1 MILIKHI
8 VINFYFASQMCFPAS
23 LVLLHIPGPDEHSPA
38 LRTLEVGDP
47 LDGAV
52 VFAGGGVQLEAD
64 PGAGGE
70 LCAAHE
76 GHGGGLQAGGHQHP
90 LPHHQPGGQ
99 PCPALASI
107 SLGHAGSLVTCTAGC
122 YICIQST
129 HGASPGAR
137 RLEGQGSGSPGPAM
151 ASLLVLGVMV
161 VEEGEVSS
169 VVRVA
174 WSPSVS
180 SPGDTE
186 AAPGS
191 SCSSR
196 AASHAATVSDSGVSS
211 TEMDLTEQESSL
223 ERLLEE
229 AAWEPYPLDTM
240 LGLPWLA
247 ALAPPSSVSECEED
261 SCRPAPAAMLSAGAT
276 ELSAGATELSA
287 VATVFSAG
295 ATELSAGATELS
307 AGTVEL
313 PAGVAESPAA
323 AGVSWSLS
331 SSSLSLPVLSSS
343 CSVDILNS
351 L

>member
-23 LVLLHIPGPDEHSPA
+23 LVLLHVPGPDEHSPA
-38 LRTLEVGDP
+38 LRTLEVCDP

-52 VFAGGGVQLEAD
+52 VFAGGGVKLEAD

-70 LCAAHE
+70 LRAAHE
-76 GHGGGLQAGGHQHP
+76 GHGGGQEAGGHQHP

-99 PCPALASI
+99 PCPALASS

-180 SPGDTE
+180 SPGETE

-229 AAWEPYPLDTM
+229 AAWEPYPLDTR
-240 LGLPWLA
+240 LGLPWV

-261 SCRPAPAAMLSAGAT
+261 SCRPAPAAVLSAGATELSAGAT

-287 VATVFSAG
+287 V

-313 PAGVAESPAA
+313 PAGAAESPAA

-331 SSSLSLPVLSSS
+331 SSSLSLPVLISS